1 MASGASSSPPLPVLS
16 LAAAV
21 VVVLLLAARGG
32 ATPPHPL
39 RGVRPLAFDEG
50 YAQIFGS
57 SNLALLRDGRRVRLA
72 LDESTGEL
80 HLSPELTV
88 SVLTVSF
95 SSRDF
100 GGSRGAHC
108 TFPFSNRSL
117 PDAGEGRPPD
127 FR

>member
-1 MASGASSSPPLPVLS
+1 MASGALSSPPLPALS
-16 LAAAV
+16 LAA

-32 ATPPHPL
+32 ARPPQPL

-57 SNLALLRDGRRVRLA
+57 SNLALLRDGRRIRLA

-80 HLSPELTV
+80 HLSPTPGSRPHRELTV
-88 SVLTVSF
+88 LVLTVSF

-100 GGSRGAHC
+100 GGSREAHC

-117 PDAGEGRPPD
+117 P
-127 FR
+127 